1 MSAGIVFIGIIVIC
15 ILALALVVA
24 YGIYQENRYRKE
36 VYKQFGNAHRD
47 VLLEDSQMQV
57 REGERWGENSAFS
70 RSYHEDNVEKD
81 DAENFASGESAFFPT
96 YSRERASDSEEMN
109 TPASRPFFAF
119 KEESEEVL
127 DRSDD
132 TFNRPK
138 KQKIPE
144 QEDLSWSDPG
154 EKEVDE
160 ASLSQEETSIEEKD
174 DVSSPESKDH
184 NFFNKIEQI
193 LPSKNHKDRSMVPL
207 KELEKA
213 DLHWFNPAFD
223 YLAYVTLKKPQE
235 LHSLPRLSN
244 KYRFQ
249 IAGYTLDHRFQLAEP
264 IPEVEYKAYVI
275 GLQAI
280 SRSGLA
286 PREDLIQFGKQV
298 KEFSEAIGGIY
309 HLSDVDDF
317 YKLAEPMDELCAR
330 VDQIIALHLV
340 AREGISGMALRAK
353 LEENGFALAHDGAF
367 YYPDVEEGLFKA
379 VNMDDTVPFT
389 AKLLM
394 DKRFKGFSL
403 LFDITHVPA
412 GREYFDTF
420 MGLAIKLANELG
432 LDLVDDELASLSTD
446 WLKSIG
452 DYIAARQKEMEVV
465 GVPPGSD
472 LARRL
477 FA

>member
-1 MSAGIVFIGIIVIC
+1 MSAGTVFIGILVIC

-47 VLLEDSQMQV
+47 VLLEDSQTQV
-57 REGERWGENSAFS
+57 REGKRWGENSIFS
-70 RSYHEDNVEKD
+70 PSYHEDRIEED
-81 DAENFASGESAFFPT
+81 DVPVSEESASTSPYQPEQT
-96 YSRERASDSEEMN
+96 SEREEINLEA
-109 TPASRPFFAF
+109 PRPFFASR
-119 KEESEEVL
+119 EEAGEISE
-127 DRSDD
+127 RFGS

-138 KQKIPE
+138 KSKIPE
-144 QEDLSWSDPG
+144 QEDLSWLEP
-154 EKEVDE
+154 EAKEVDNTSSVE
-160 ASLSQEETSIEEKD
+160 EETAIEEIED
-174 DVSSPESKDH
+174 ESPGESKDYS
-184 NFFNKIEQI
+184 FFNKIEQI
-193 LPSKNHKDRSMVPL
+193 LPSKNSKDRSMVPL

-223 YLAYVTLKKPQE
+223 YLAYVSLKKPQE

-298 KEFSEAIGGIY
+298 KEFSDAIGGIY
-309 HLSDVDDF
+309 HLSDVNDF

-379 VNMDDTVPFT
+379 VNMDDSVPFT
-389 AKLLM
+389 ANLLM

-412 GREYFDTF
+412 GREYFDNF